1 MVYGRV
7 IRVDSGPPPADA
19 VVRLW
24 PDSTA
29 HHLNTGGTFR
39 FLSAD
44 SGTHTLE
51 VRAVGFE
58 RVTTTLETRPT
69 AGTEVLAVLAP
80 AVANFDECGL
90 VMSRVR
96 RWHIGLP

>member
-1 MVYGRV
+1 VL
-7 IRVDSGPPPADA
+7 RVDSAGPPAD
-19 VVRLW
+19 VIVRFW
-24 PDSTA
+24 PDSAA
-29 HHLNTGGTFR
+29 HRLNKGGTFQ

-58 RVTTTLETRPT
+58 RVTTTLETRPG